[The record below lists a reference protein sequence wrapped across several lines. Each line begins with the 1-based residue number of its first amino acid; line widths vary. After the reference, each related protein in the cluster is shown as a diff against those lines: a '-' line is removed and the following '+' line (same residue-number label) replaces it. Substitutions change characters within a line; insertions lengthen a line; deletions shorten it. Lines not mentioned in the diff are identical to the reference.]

1 MDPLALPEQ
10 SLATYLEAH
19 VTGFRGPLTA
29 TKFKGGQSNP
39 TYLIEAAS
47 GRYVLRRKPPGK
59 LLASAHAVD
68 REFRV
73 LRALSDAGRA
83 ADALPGGTVP
93 VAQPLHLCTD
103 DSVIG
108 SMFYVMSH
116 VPGRIFWDPALPEL
130 TAPERAAHFHAAVDV
145 LAALARLDIA
155 AIGLADYGKPGNY
168 FSRQVARWTEQY
180 RASETER
187 LDAMETL
194 IAALPGGVPADDGRV
209 ALVHGDFR
217 IDNIIWTEETP
228 ALVAALGHPW
238 PPGAPLGHPWPPE
251 HSDSCPSHSGSC
263 PSHLGSCPA
272 AIVDWELS
280 TLGHP
285 FADLAYFCM
294 ALRLPR
300 NPVLPGLAGV
310 DRAANGIPDE
320 SAMIDRFAAST
331 GFDPRAH
338 WNFLLA
344 FQFFRLA
351 AIAQG
356 VMKRALQG
364 NASSEQALAAGRMT
378 RAIATL
384 GADLIDS

>member
-1 MDPLALPEQ
+1 MTDPLALPEQ
-10 SLATYLEAH
+10 ALETYLEAN

-47 GRYVLRRKPPGK
+47 GRYVLRRKPPGQ

-73 LRALSDAGRA
+73 LAALQNSN
-83 ADALPGGTVP
+83 VP
-93 VAQPLHLCTD
+93 VARPLHLCRD

-108 SMFYVMSH
+108 SMFYLMSY
-116 VPGRIFWDPALPEL
+116 VPGRIFWDPALPEID
-130 TAPERAAHFHAAVDV
+130 AAQRGALFAAAVNV
-145 LAALARLDIA
+145 LASLATLDVA
-155 AIGLADYGKPGNY
+155 TVGLADYGKPGNY
-168 FSRQVARWTEQY
+168 FARQVARWTEQY
-180 RASETER
+180 RAAETER
-187 LDAMETL
+187 IDAVESL
-194 IAALPGGVPADDGRV
+194 IAWLPGAVPADDGRI

-217 IDNIIWTEETP
+217 IDNLIWTLP
-228 ALVAALGHPW
+228 ASDDLSAQ
-238 PPGAPLGHPWPPE
+238 PPHI
-251 HSDSCPSHSGSC
+251 
-263 PSHLGSCPA
+263 A

-285 FADLAYFCM
+285 FADIAYFCM

-310 DRAANGIPDE
+310 DRGAQGIPTE
-320 SAMIDRFAAST
+320 TELVERFVAAT
-331 GFDPRAH
+331 GLDPRPH
-338 WNFLLA
+338 WHFLLA

-356 VMKRALQG
+356 VLKRALQG
-364 NASSEQALAAGRMT
+364 NASNERALAAGRMAQ
-378 RAIATL
+378 AIAAL
-384 GADLIDS
+384 GAQLTPAG

>member
-1 MDPLALPEQ
+1 MRKSIEAYGALCSAQTPETRLPTSDSHFQFPTPMSNPLALPDAE
-10 SLATYLEAH
+10 LARYLEAH
-19 VTGFRGPLTA
+19 VAGFRGPLTA

-73 LRALSDAGRA
+73 LHALH
-83 ADALPGGTVP
+83 GGTIP
-93 VAQPLHLCTD
+93 VAQPLHLCVD
-103 DSVIG
+103 DAVIG
-108 SMFYVMSH
+108 SMFYLMSH
-116 VPGRIFWDPALPEL
+116 VPGRIFWDPALPEIA
-130 TAPERAAHFHAAVDV
+130 APHRAAYFDAALGA
-145 LAALARLDIA
+145 LAALAALDIGA
-155 AIGLADYGKPGNY
+155 AGLADYGKPGNY
-168 FSRQVARWTEQY
+168 FARQVARWSEQY
-180 RASETER
+180 RATESER
-187 LDAMETL
+187 LDAMEAL
-194 IAALPGGVPADDGRV
+194 LAWLPAAVPEDDGRV

-217 IDNIIWTEETP
+217 IDNLIWDAATP
-228 ALVAALGHPW
+228 RI
-238 PPGAPLGHPWPPE
+238 
-251 HSDSCPSHSGSC
+251 
-263 PSHLGSCPA
+263 A

-285 FADLAYFCM
+285 FADIAYFCM

-300 NPVLPGLAGV
+300 NPVLPGLGGL
-310 DRAANGIPDE
+310 DRAGLGIPDE
-320 SAMIDRFAAST
+320 QRMLDRFAAAS
-331 GFDPRAH
+331 GLDPAPH

-356 VMKRALQG
+356 VLKRALQG

-378 RAIATL
+378 RTIAEL
-384 GADLIDS
+384 GAALAS